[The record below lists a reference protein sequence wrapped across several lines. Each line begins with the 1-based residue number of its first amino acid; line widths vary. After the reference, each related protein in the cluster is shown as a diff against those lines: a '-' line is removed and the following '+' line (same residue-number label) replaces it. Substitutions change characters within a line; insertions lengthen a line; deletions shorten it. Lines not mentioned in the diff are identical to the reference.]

1 MKNRNGFGLL
11 TIVFIILVFSVLAIG
26 LVSFMVS
33 ETNVTVKEY
42 HYTKA
47 FHVAQAG
54 QNFAAQHLAA
64 YPDWIVD
71 MGLPL
76 ARSFAGGTF
85 AISSTQE
92 SGDQITIVSVG
103 LVTREGKTYSSTI
116 SAAYSISAGSG
127 LTHNFDYALY
137 SGPAGGGATLRIQGS
152 AQIFGDFYYN
162 GPIRLGGSA
171 SQQGGTIYSTSLVL
185 DGTATYDSW
194 EAATPVDMPIWDNTS
209 YEAILATS
217 TQSASSTLALGWGN
231 VLNLAGGV
239 HIYRDITI
247 GWGAT
252 VNGPGTLVATGNPS
266 GNGDIN
272 LNYGAGIGAG
282 VRFVAERDFTY
293 SGGSNLTIPIEVYV
307 KRNLIVTNNLTV
319 PSGSILYSKGTGA
332 RAIETGGTINASML
346 VPYGGLYMNYG
357 TLRGLIY
364 SSSLRTA
371 NSGEIRGAMVCYSP
385 STIQGSLQIYYDAAY
400 LPDSIVGLGGTGS
413 VEGEAGIAVGNWQE
427 VY

>member
-26 LVSFMVS
+26 LVSFIVS

-171 SQQGGTIYSTSLVL
+171 SQQDGTIYSTSL
-185 DGTATYDSW
+185 D
-194 EAATPVDMPIWDNTS
+194 
-209 YEAILATS
+209 
-217 TQSASSTLALGWGN
+217 
-231 VLNLAGGV
+231 
-239 HIYRDITI
+239 R
-247 GWGAT
+247 
-252 VNGPGTLVATGNPS
+252 
-266 GNGDIN
+266 
-272 LNYGAGIGAG
+272 
-282 VRFVAERDFTY
+282 
-293 SGGSNLTIPIEVYV
+293 
-307 KRNLIVTNNLTV
+307 K
-319 PSGSILYSKGTGA
+319 
-332 RAIETGGTINASML
+332 
-346 VPYGGLYMNYG
+346 
-357 TLRGLIY
+357 
-364 SSSLRTA
+364 
-371 NSGEIRGAMVCYSP
+371 
-385 STIQGSLQIYYDAAY
+385 
-400 LPDSIVGLGGTGS
+400 S
-413 VEGEAGIAVGNWQE
+413 V
-427 VY
+427 